1 MAPALSTSSR
11 QRLFVG
17 SDLGVRQAQLACGT
31 AEPAEALRS
40 CLPALVLL
48 RDHLGQLL
56 PVVQGIVDAL
66 LTGDDPRDVLTD
78 LGPKVGELRNVDEL
92 NTDCWARLD
101 TWIDRV
107 SSLDRL

>member
-1 MAPALSTSSR
+1 MSDVILGFDRLSS
-11 QRLFVG
+11 Q
-17 SDLGVRQAQLACGT
+17 CGT
-31 AEPAEALRS
+31 AEPAETLRS
-40 CLPALVLL
+40 CLLALVLL

-66 LTGDDPRDVLTD
+66 LTGDHPRDILTD